1 MTTTSKLIA
10 AGELLRLPRGEGERY
25 ELIRG
30 VLVEKWEPETRT
42 RWYWFGLLPH
52 WLTMWQR
59 AITETCA

>member
-25 ELIRG
+25 ELIRE

-42 RWYWFGLLPH
+42 RWYWFGLLTH
-52 WLTMWQR
+52 
-59 AITETCA
+59 